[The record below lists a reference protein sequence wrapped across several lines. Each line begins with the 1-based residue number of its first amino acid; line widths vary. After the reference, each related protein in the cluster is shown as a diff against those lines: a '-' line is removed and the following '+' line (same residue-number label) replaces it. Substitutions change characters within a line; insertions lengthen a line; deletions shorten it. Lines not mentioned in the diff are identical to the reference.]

1 MPVFDMIEAFFIM
14 KMNFKPSKF
23 LRFLIRNGYVGKHF
37 SFPFFFLIV
46 LSSLSL
52 LEFPLA
58 VSFNTWGGSFQI
70 SLMKNLI
77 SLGEAQLQPHG
88 NTL

>member
-37 SFPFFFLIV
+37 SFPFFFLDCAKFSFSFGV
-46 LSSLSL
+46 SSS
-52 LEFPLA
+52 
-58 VSFNTWGGSFQI
+58 G
-70 SLMKNLI
+70 
-77 SLGEAQLQPHG
+77 
-88 NTL
+88 